1 MAYEH
6 HVPFGKPVMS
16 KERASISDAEWA
28 KMQVGKSVWD
38 QVGYSMPNTFPSVMT
53 RPGVLD
59 GQATSPQTP
68 QPSKATPHV
77 VAVLTRT
84 CPHCQK
90 AAQEHNGSPFVQEVY
105 ADTDRSHP
113 AVAKAKG
120 VPSYFVKS
128 GNDYK
133 LVKEGFRAGDLP
145 NILKMAQSMV

>member
-6 HVPFGKPVMS
+6 HVPFGKPVLS
-16 KERASISDAEWA
+16 KERASISEAEWS

-38 QVGYSMPNTFPSVMT
+38 QVGYTMPNTYPSLMT

-59 GQATSPQTP
+59 GQSATS

-77 VAVLTRT
+77 VAVLSRQ
-84 CPHCQK
+84 CPHCRT
-90 AAQEHNGSPFVQEVY
+90 AMAEHNGSPFVQEVF

-113 AVAKAKG
+113 AVAKTKG

-128 GNDYK
+128 GNDYQ
-133 LVKEGFRAGDLP
+133 LVAEGFRKGDLP
-145 NILKMAQSMV
+145 NILKKAQDMV